1 MRFPV
6 TGLAFLAAFLIFIS
20 SCTTPSTAEPKAA
33 TVAAAKTIAGNPET
47 GTSAAGNP
55 DAGYSGSDSS
65 AASPASVADS
75 SADAP
80 DESGGAG
87 TLFGIPLDSYNIV
100 TGKVKRNQFISSILS
115 SQGVEWNDIE
125 QLLRENRETFDPR
138 RVRTGSSWSALLT
151 KDTLSKVDYFIYQ
164 HDQKVSYLFSL
175 KDTLAIYRHD
185 AEIKRMLR
193 YSSGTINTSLWE
205 AAVEN
210 NLNPNIS
217 AELSEIYAWTIDF
230 FGLQKGDR
238 FKVIYEEEFIGEES
252 VGIRRIHAALFEH
265 AGNPIYAIPYIQ
277 DSTMSFYDTT
287 GASLRKAFLKAP
299 LRYSRISSRFSGA
312 RLHPI
317 LKIVRPHHGIDYA
330 APIGT
335 PVVSIGDGRVTSTAY
350 EGGAG
355 RMVRITHN
363 SVYSTA
369 YLHLSRYGPGIAPG
383 VYVKQGQVIGYVGS
397 SGLST
402 GPHLDFRF
410 YRNGSAIDPL
420 RVEAPP
426 VNPVATEAMEEFKRV
441 AEGYIN
447 LFATIDY

>member
-1 MRFPV
+1 VR
-6 TGLAFLAAFLIFIS
+6 
-20 SCTTPSTAEPKAA
+20 
-33 TVAAAKTIAGNPET
+33 
-47 GTSAAGNP
+47 
-55 DAGYSGSDSS
+55 
-65 AASPASVADS
+65 
-75 SADAP
+75 
-80 DESGGAG
+80 
-87 TLFGIPLDSYNIV
+87 
-100 TGKVKRNQFISSILS
+100 RNQFISTILA
-115 SQGVEWNDIE
+115 SQGVEWNTIE
-125 QLLRENRETFDPR
+125 ELLRVNRETFDPR
-138 RVRTGSSWSALLT
+138 RVRTGSTWSAFIT
-151 KDTLSKVDYFIYQ
+151 MDTLSRTDYFIYN
-164 HDQKVSYLFSL
+164 HDPRVTYVFSL
-175 KDTLAIYRHD
+175 KDTLAIYRYD
-185 AEIKRMLR
+185 AEITRKLR

-205 AAVEN
+205 TAMEN
-210 NLNPNIS
+210 GLNPNLS

-252 VGIRRIHAALFEH
+252 AGIRRIHAALFEH
-265 AGNPIYAIPYIQ
+265 SGNSIYAIPFWQ
-277 DSTMSFYDTT
+277 DSTYSFYDTT

-312 RLHPI
+312 RRHPI
-317 LKIVRPHHGIDYA
+317 LKIVRPHHGVDYA

-335 PVVSIGDGRVTSTAY
+335 PVVAIGDGRVTSTAY

-410 YRNGSAIDPL
+410 YRNGGAVDPL
-420 RVEAPP
+420 KVEAPP
-426 VNPVATEAMEEFKRV
+426 VNPVAPESMEEFQKIAR
-441 AEGYIN
+441 GYME
-447 LFATIDY
+447 LLATISY